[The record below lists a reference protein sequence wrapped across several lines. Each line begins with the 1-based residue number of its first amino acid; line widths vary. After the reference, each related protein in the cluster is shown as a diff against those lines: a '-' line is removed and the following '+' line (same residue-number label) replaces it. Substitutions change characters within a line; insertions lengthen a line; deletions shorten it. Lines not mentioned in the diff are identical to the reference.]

1 MGNPWKWTALGMMA
15 VVGIVA
21 TSSLTTAYL
30 MRPPTATPTATA
42 VQAVPAVEHRPLVA
56 PFAPVTSQK
65 PIRRIPSAV
74 PPNVTRVAAPQPPV
88 AAADDTASVM
98 AVPAGTTAPAPPVAS
113 VASAPT
119 APAAVPVASAPSL
132 PSAPARAA
140 DCDSGGDRALRMAKP
155 GVLGALLGAGLGAAS
170 GAIAN
175 GGKGAGKGALIGG
188 VAGAALG
195 TGYGAYK
202 TKDECGT
209 IFGSGDRPASR
220 VTAPGRVGAT
230 SSVAGQTSG
239 RDDVTAPLQA
249 AESAERIQVYGVR

>member
-1 MGNPWKWTALGMMA
+1 MGNPWKWTTLGMMA
-15 VVGIVA
+15 VVGIIV
-21 TSSLTTAYL
+21 TCSLTTAYL

-42 VQAVPAVEHRPLVA
+42 VQAMPAVEHRPLVA

-65 PIRRIPSAV
+65 PIRRVPSAV

-88 AAADDTASVM
+88 AAADDTASIM
-98 AVPAGTTAPAPPVAS
+98 AVPPDT
-113 VASAPT
+113 
-119 APAAVPVASAPSL
+119 
-132 PSAPARAA
+132 
-140 DCDSGGDRALRMAKP
+140 GGDRALRVAKP
-155 GVLGALLGAGLGAAS
+155 GVLGALLGAGLGAAG

-220 VTAPGRVGAT
+220 VTAPGRVGAAP
-230 SSVAGQTSG
+230 SVAGQTSG
-239 RDDVTAPLQA
+239 RDEVTAALQA
-249 AESAERIQVYGVR
+249 SESAERIQVYGVR